1 MKTTNCEHIN
11 ILLIDFIDKKL
22 DQTNTELVKEHL
34 NKCSSCRAE
43 LEQYLVLFND
53 FKQIKDEEPP
63 TSIRSTFLQSI
74 ETEKAKQSEAPV
86 IDINANTRKT
96 WLYNPFSQIA
106 AGVAILV
113 TGILLGLVVNRPE
126 SNNGQVAQL
135 KTEMDDMRQML
146 FMSKLDQN
154 SASQRIQAVNY
165 TNEMMA
171 PNPEIIDALVNTMNT
186 DENVNVRMASIHAL
200 SKLTASAEV
209 RDALVK
215 SLETQDNALL
225 QITLINILVEV
236 QETNAIGVMED
247 LMKKEGTIDAV
258 KEMAEKGLTTFI

>member
-22 DQTNTELVKEHL
+22 DQTSTGLVKEHF
-34 NKCSSCRAE
+34 NKCSDCSAE

-53 FKQIKDEEPP
+53 FKQIKDEEAPI
-63 TSIRSTFLQSI
+63 TIRSSFLQSI
-74 ETEKAKQSEAPV
+74 ESEKAKLSETPV
-86 IDINANTRKT
+86 IDINTNTRKT

-113 TGILLGLVVNRPE
+113 TGILLGLVVNKPE
-126 SNNGQVAQL
+126 GNNGQLAQL
-135 KTEMDDMRQML
+135 QTEMDDMRQML

-165 TNEMMA
+165 TNEMIA

-186 DENVNVRMASIHAL
+186 DENINVRMASIHAL
-200 SKLTASAEV
+200 SKLTTSAEV

-215 SLETQDNALL
+215 SLENQENALL
-225 QITLINILVEV
+225 QITLINILVEI

-247 LMKKEGTIDAV
+247 LMKKDETIEAV
-258 KEMAEKGLTTFI
+258 KEMAEKGLTAFI

>member
-1 MKTTNCEHIN
+1 MKTTNCKHIN

-22 DQTNTELVKEHL
+22 DQTNTELVKDHL
-34 NKCSSCRAE
+34 NKCSDCRAE
-43 LEQYLVLFND
+43 LEQYLVVFND
-53 FKQIKDEEPP
+53 FKQIKDKEPP
-63 TSIRSTFLQSI
+63 ESIRSTFLQAI
-74 ETEKAKQSEAPV
+74 ETEKSKQSETPV
-86 IDINANTRKT
+86 IDLNTGSKKT

-113 TGILLGLVVNRPE
+113 TGVLLGLVLNKPE
-126 SNNGQVAQL
+126 RSNGQVAQL
-135 KTEMDDMRQML
+135 QTEMENMRQML

-186 DENVNVRMASIHAL
+186 DENINVRMASIHAL
-200 SKLTASAEV
+200 SKLTASADV
-209 RDALVK
+209 RDALVN

-225 QITLINILVEV
+225 QITLINILVEI

-247 LMKKEGTIDAV
+247 LMKKEETIDAV

>member
-22 DQTNTELVKEHL
+22 DQTNTELVKDHL
-34 NKCSSCRAE
+34 TKCSDCRAE

-63 TSIRSTFLQSI
+63 VSIKSTFLQSI
-74 ETEKAKQSEAPV
+74 ENEKAKQSATPV
-86 IDINANTRKT
+86 IDIHTKTRKT

-113 TGILLGLVVNRPE
+113 TGVLLGLVMNKPE
-126 SNNGQVAQL
+126 TNNGQVAQL
-135 KTEMDDMRQML
+135 QTEMDDMRQML

-186 DENVNVRMASIHAL
+186 DENINVRMASIHAL
-200 SKLTASAEV
+200 SKLTSSVEV
-209 RDALVK
+209 RDALVN

-225 QITLINILVEV
+225 QITLINILVEI

-247 LMKKEGTIDAV
+247 LMKKDETIEAV